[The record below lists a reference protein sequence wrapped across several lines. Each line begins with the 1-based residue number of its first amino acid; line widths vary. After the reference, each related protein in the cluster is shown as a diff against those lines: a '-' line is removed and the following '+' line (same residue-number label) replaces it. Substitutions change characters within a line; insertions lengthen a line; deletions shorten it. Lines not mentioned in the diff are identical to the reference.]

1 MRILILGLIRK
12 MPEIKLITFDLDDTF
27 WDIKSTIINAEINS
41 RKWIED
47 RIKKKIEWGTFDD
60 FLEIRNELIKKNPSL
75 DYDLGLLRKK
85 MIAYHTQKYFKN
97 EKDLDEF
104 IEEAY
109 SFFLEERH
117 KVEFFNDVITV
128 LEKLSLNY
136 KLGVLTNGNADIK
149 KLGIDY
155 MFDFSVSSMDV
166 KSNKP
171 DQGHFVKAKELSQ
184 INFHNTLH
192 VGDHPV
198 NDVYGARELG
208 INVMWF
214 NHNNLVW
221 DIDEDPPIQFKKW
234 SDFVNLLEENYG
246 N

>member
-1 MRILILGLIRK
+1 MKTLTQEPIKK
-12 MPEIKLITFDLDDTF
+12 MSKIQLITFDLDDTF

-60 FLEIRNELIKKNPSL
+60 FLEIRNELIKENPSL

-85 MIAYHTQKYFKN
+85 MISYHTQKYFKN
-97 EKDLDEF
+97 QKDLDEF

-109 SFFLEERH
+109 MFFLEERH
-117 KVEFFNDVITV
+117 KIEFFDGVIPV

-149 KLGIDY
+149 KLGIDH

-171 DQGHFVKAKELSQ
+171 DQGHFIRAKELSQ

-214 NHNNLVW
+214 NLNNLVW
-221 DIDEDPPIQFKKW
+221 DIDENPPIQFKKW

>member
-60 FLEIRNELIKKNPSL
+60 FLEIRNELIKENPSL

-85 MIAYHTQKYFKN
+85 MISYHTQKYFKN
-97 EKDLDEF
+97 QKDLNEF

-109 SFFLEERH
+109 MFFLEERH
-117 KVEFFNDVITV
+117 KIEFFDGVIPV

-149 KLGIDY
+149 KLGIDH

-171 DQGHFVKAKELSQ
+171 DQGHFIRAKELSQ

-214 NHNNLVW
+214 NLNNLVW
-221 DIDEDPPIQFKKW
+221 DIDENPPIQFKKW

>member
-60 FLEIRNELIKKNPSL
+60 FLEIRNELIKENPSL

-85 MIAYHTQKYFKN
+85 MISYHTQKYFKSQ
-97 EKDLDEF
+97 KDLDEF

-109 SFFLEERH
+109 MFFLEERH
-117 KVEFFNDVITV
+117 KVEFFDGVIPV

-149 KLGIDY
+149 KLGIDH

-171 DQGHFVKAKELSQ
+171 DQGHVIRAKELSQ

-214 NHNNLVW
+214 NLNNSVW
-221 DIDEDPPIQFKKW
+221 DIDENPPIQFKKW

>member
-1 MRILILGLIRK
+1 

-221 DIDEDPPIQFKKW
+221 DIDENPPIQFNKW
-234 SDFVNLLEENYG
+234 SDFENLLEENYG

>member
-1 MRILILGLIRK
+1 

-171 DQGHFVKAKELSQ
+171 DQGHFIKAKELSQ

-214 NHNNLVW
+214 NLNNLVW
-221 DIDEDPPIQFKKW
+221 DIDENPPIQFKKW

>member
-1 MRILILGLIRK
+1 

-171 DQGHFVKAKELSQ
+171 DQGHFIKAKELSQ

-214 NHNNLVW
+214 NPNNLVW
-221 DIDEDPPIQFKKW
+221 DIDENPPIQFKKW

>member
-27 WDIKSTIINAEINS
+27 WDIKSTIINAELNS

-47 RIKKKIEWGTFDD
+47 KIKKKIEWGTFED
-60 FLEIRNELIKKNPSL
+60 FLEIRNELIKENPSL

-85 MIAYHTQKYFKN
+85 MISYHTQKYFKN
-97 EKDLDEF
+97 QKDLDEF

-109 SFFLEERH
+109 MFFLEERH
-117 KVEFFNDVITV
+117 KVEFFDGVIPV

-221 DIDEDPPIQFKKW
+221 DIDENPPIQFKKW

>member
-60 FLEIRNELIKKNPSL
+60 FLEIRNELIKENPSL

-171 DQGHFVKAKELSQ
+171 DQGHFIKAKELSQ

-214 NHNNLVW
+214 NPNNLVW
-221 DIDEDPPIQFKKW
+221 DIDENPPIQFNKW
-234 SDFVNLLEENYG
+234 SDFENLLEENYG

>member
-27 WDIKSTIINAEINS
+27 WDIKNTIISAEINS

-60 FLEIRNELIKKNPSL
+60 FLEIRNKLIKKNPSL

-85 MIAYHTQKYFKN
+85 MISYHTQKYFKN
-97 EKDLDEF
+97 QKDLDEF

-109 SFFLEERH
+109 MFFLEERH
-117 KVEFFNDVITV
+117 KVEFFDGVIPV

-149 KLGIDY
+149 KLGIDH

-171 DQGHFVKAKELSQ
+171 DQGHFIRAKEVSQ

-214 NHNNLVW
+214 NLNNLVW
-221 DIDEDPPIQFKKW
+221 DIDENPPIQFKKW
-234 SDFVNLLEENYG
+234 SDFVNLLEKNYG

>member
-1 MRILILGLIRK
+1 

-60 FLEIRNELIKKNPSL
+60 FLEIRNEMIKENPSL

-85 MIAYHTQKYFKN
+85 MISYHTQKYFKN
-97 EKDLDEF
+97 QKDLNEF

-109 SFFLEERH
+109 MFFLEERH
-117 KVEFFNDVITV
+117 KVEFFDGVIPV

-149 KLGIDY
+149 KLGIDH
-155 MFDFSVSSMDV
+155 MFDFSVSSVDV

-171 DQGHFVKAKELSQ
+171 DQGHFIRAKELSQ

-214 NHNNLVW
+214 NLNNSVW
-221 DIDEDPPIQFKKW
+221 DIDENPPIQFKKW

>member
-1 MRILILGLIRK
+1 

-155 MFDFSVSSMDV
+155 MFDFSVSSVDV

-171 DQGHFVKAKELSQ
+171 DQGHFIKAKELSQ

-214 NHNNLVW
+214 NPNNLVW
-221 DIDEDPPIQFKKW
+221 DIDENPPIQFNKW
-234 SDFVNLLEENYG
+234 SDFENLLEENYG

>member
-171 DQGHFVKAKELSQ
+171 DQGHFIKAKELSQ

-214 NHNNLVW
+214 NPNNLVW
-221 DIDEDPPIQFKKW
+221 DIDENPPIQFNKW
-234 SDFVNLLEENYG
+234 SDFENLLEENYG

>member
-1 MRILILGLIRK
+1 

-60 FLEIRNELIKKNPSL
+60 FLEIRNELIKENPSL

-85 MIAYHTQKYFKN
+85 VISYHTKKYFKN
-97 EKDLDEF
+97 QNDLDEF

-109 SFFLEERH
+109 MFFLEERH
-117 KVEFFNDVITV
+117 KVEFFDGVIPV

-149 KLGIDY
+149 KLGIDH

-171 DQGHFVKAKELSQ
+171 DQGHFIRAKELSQ

-214 NHNNLVW
+214 NLNNLVW
-221 DIDEDPPIQFKKW
+221 DIDENPPIQFKKW
-234 SDFVNLLEENYG
+234 SDFVNLLEKNYG

>member
-60 FLEIRNELIKKNPSL
+60 FLEIRNELIKENPSL

-85 MIAYHTQKYFKN
+85 MISYHTQKYFKN
-97 EKDLDEF
+97 QKDLNEF

-109 SFFLEERH
+109 MFFLEERH
-117 KVEFFNDVITV
+117 KVEFFDDVIPV

-149 KLGIDY
+149 KLGIDH
-155 MFDFSVSSMDV
+155 MFDFSVSSVDV

-171 DQGHFVKAKELSQ
+171 DQGHFIRAKELSQ

-214 NHNNLVW
+214 NLNNSVW
-221 DIDEDPPIQFKKW
+221 DIDENPPIQFKKW

>member
-1 MRILILGLIRK
+1 MSKIQ
-12 MPEIKLITFDLDDTF
+12 LITFDLDDTF
-27 WDIKSTIINAEINS
+27 WDIKTTIVNAELNS
-41 RKWIED
+41 RKWSEE
-47 RIKKKIEWGTFDD
+47 RIGEKIQWGTFED
-60 FLEIRNELIKKNPSL
+60 FMKIRSLLVKEDPSL
-75 DYDLGLLRKK
+75 EYDLGMLRKK
-85 MIAYHTQKYFKN
+85 MIAHHTKKFFEN
-97 EKDLDEF
+97 EKDLNKF

-109 SFFLEERH
+109 NFFLEERH
-117 KVEFFNDVITV
+117 KVNFYDGVIEV
-128 LEKLSLNY
+128 LKELSSKY

-171 DQGHFVKAKELSQ
+171 DQGHFIKAKELSQ

-214 NHNNLVW
+214 NLNNLVW
-221 DIDEDPPIQFKKW
+221 DIDENPPIQFKKW

>member
-60 FLEIRNELIKKNPSL
+60 FLEIRHEMIKENPSL

-85 MIAYHTQKYFKN
+85 MISYHTQKYFKN
-97 EKDLDEF
+97 QKDLDEF

-109 SFFLEERH
+109 MFFLEERH
-117 KVEFFNDVITV
+117 KVEFFDDVIPV

-149 KLGIDY
+149 KLGIDH
-155 MFDFSVSSMDV
+155 MFDFSVSSVDV

-171 DQGHFVKAKELSQ
+171 DQGHFIRAKELSQ

-214 NHNNLVW
+214 NLNNSVW
-221 DIDEDPPIQFKKW
+221 DIDENPPIQFKKW

>member
-1 MRILILGLIRK
+1 

-171 DQGHFVKAKELSQ
+171 DQGHFIRAKELSQ

-214 NHNNLVW
+214 NPNNLVW
-221 DIDEDPPIQFKKW
+221 DIDENPPIQFNKW
-234 SDFVNLLEENYG
+234 SDFENLLEENYG

>member
-27 WDIKSTIINAEINS
+27 WDIKSTIINAELNS
-41 RKWIED
+41 RKWIEG
-47 RIKKKIEWGTFDD
+47 RIKKKIEWGTFED
-60 FLEIRNELIKKNPSL
+60 FLEIRNELIKENPSL

-85 MIAYHTQKYFKN
+85 MISYHTQKYFKN
-97 EKDLDEF
+97 QKDLDEF

-109 SFFLEERH
+109 MFFLEERH
-117 KVEFFNDVITV
+117 KVEFFDGVIPV

-221 DIDEDPPIQFKKW
+221 DIDENSPIQFKKW
-234 SDFVNLLEENYG
+234 SEFVNLLEENYG